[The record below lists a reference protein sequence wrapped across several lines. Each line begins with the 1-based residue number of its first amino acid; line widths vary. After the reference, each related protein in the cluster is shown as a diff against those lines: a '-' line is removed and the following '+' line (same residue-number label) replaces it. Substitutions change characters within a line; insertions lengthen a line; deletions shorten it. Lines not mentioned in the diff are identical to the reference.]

1 MELCIIGKKVQ
12 DVVNTNKMDP
22 VAVTPNIIGT
32 DESIHTTT
40 GSAIIANTDE
50 SSIPEEIKIS
60 IVDGQIDLNNITQ
73 TKDMDQAM
81 NIEQAV
87 DEYLNSLSN
96 YDSDLYEENIRRK

>member
-1 MELCIIGKKVQ
+1 
-12 DVVNTNKMDP
+12 MDP

-50 SSIPEEIKIS
+50 SSIPEGIKIS
-60 IVDGQIDLNNITQ
+60 IVDGQIDFNNITQ

-81 NIEQAV
+81 NITRFRIIIK
-87 DEYLNSLSN
+87 YFIKLRFRF
-96 YDSDLYEENIRRK
+96 I